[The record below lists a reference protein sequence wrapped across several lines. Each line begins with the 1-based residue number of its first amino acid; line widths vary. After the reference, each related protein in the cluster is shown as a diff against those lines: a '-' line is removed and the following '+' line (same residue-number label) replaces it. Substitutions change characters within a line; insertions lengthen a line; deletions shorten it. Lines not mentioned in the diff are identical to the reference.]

1 VAGKLE
7 QVTGRP
13 VTRHNVTQIISRLRE
28 RLERGGVNRFVVA
41 TCRDRG
47 VRFLL
52 DEGPLG
58 RVAKV
63 EARTLEASGSDGGGS
78 SS

>member
-1 VAGKLE
+1 MTLIMRQALNKAIML
-7 QVTGRP
+7 
-13 VTRHNVTQIISRLRE
+13 HKSYCFK

-41 TCRDRG
+41 TCRSRG

-52 DEGPLG
+52 DEGSLG
-58 RVAKV
+58 RAASAEVMTV
-63 EARTLEASGSDGGGS
+63 EASGSDGSGS